1 MLLKKEL
8 QKSYATLDNKYLNFL
23 KNRWT
28 LDYCCIN
35 SMLLLKLKHTGETGK
50 ERGVTQIF

>member
-50 ERGVTQIF
+50 ERGVTQNF

>member
-8 QKSYATLDNKYLNFL
+8 QKSYATLDSKYLNFL
-23 KNRWT
+23 KNSWT
-28 LDYCCIN
+28 LDYCCIK
-35 SMLLLKLKHTGETGK
+35 SMLLLKLKYTGETGK